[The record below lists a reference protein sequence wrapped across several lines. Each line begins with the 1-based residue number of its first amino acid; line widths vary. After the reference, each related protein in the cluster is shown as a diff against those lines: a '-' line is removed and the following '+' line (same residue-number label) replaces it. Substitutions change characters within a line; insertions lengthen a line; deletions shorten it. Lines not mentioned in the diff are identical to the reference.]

1 MVREWEITSIPQFEK
16 DINPIYNILADNL
29 IKIEGRLNI
38 MDSPMII
45 DPFMFI
51 YMKLT
56 YLIN

>member
-16 DINPIYNILADNL
+16 DINPIYNIPADNL
-29 IKIEGRLNI
+29 IKIKGRLNR